1 MNLELKKDYLK
12 RYTKEELFKEVLRLK
27 FANNLGTIKNKCS
40 KRNVKFDITVDD
52 LVFHSHCPALGI
64 PLDYFNNTTSDNS
77 PSIDK
82 IIPKKG
88 YIKGNVQVI
97 SMRANRVKSNAT
109 LEDLMKISDYIRAN
123 ANEEEAKQDNTIDE
137 T

>member
-1 MNLELKKDYLK
+1 MNLELKNDYLK
-12 RYTKEELFKEVLRLK
+12 KYTKEELFKEILRLK
-27 FANNLGTIKNKCS
+27 FNNNLGTIKNKCS
-40 KRNVKFDITVDD
+40 KKGIPFEITVDD
-52 LVFHSHCPALGI
+52 LVFNSHCPALGI
-64 PLDYFNNTTSDNS
+64 RIDYFSNTIADNS

-97 SMRANRVKSNAT
+97 SMRANRVKSNAS
-109 LEDLMKISDYIRAN
+109 LEDLMKISDYIREN
-123 ANEEEAKQDNTIDE
+123 ADEEEAKQDNTIDE